1 MVSDATPKI
10 EAGDFSMPVVER
22 IAPLEFLFLTCN
34 NSDSYLRESREPLP
48 AIYPLICQV
57 GNHDHDQ
64 DHHYDIQQKQ
74 QLCKRE
80 QRTPIILSS
89 ARWETMELQVSSLG
103 TISIQRTKGRPP
115 IQPG

>member
-1 MVSDATPKI
+1 MVSDAKPKI

-57 GNHDHDQ
+57 REDNHDNDQ
-64 DHHYDIQQKQ
+64 DHNHDYDHD
-74 QLCKRE
+74 L
-80 QRTPIILSS
+80 
-89 ARWETMELQVSSLG
+89 
-103 TISIQRTKGRPP
+103 
-115 IQPG
+115 

>member
-1 MVSDATPKI
+1 MVSDAKPKI

-57 GNHDHDQ
+57 GDDDHDHDHDRDRDRDR
-64 DHHYDIQQKQ
+64 DHDHDHDHDVRQ
-74 QLCKRE
+74 QL
-80 QRTPIILSS
+80 QLY
-89 ARWETMELQVSSLG
+89 
-103 TISIQRTKGRPP
+103 
-115 IQPG
+115 

>member
-1 MVSDATPKI
+1 MVSDAKTKI

-57 GNHDHDQ
+57 G
-64 DHHYDIQQKQ
+64 
-74 QLCKRE
+74 
-80 QRTPIILSS
+80 
-89 ARWETMELQVSSLG
+89 
-103 TISIQRTKGRPP
+103 
-115 IQPG
+115 